1 MEKSVKLDL
10 IAAADRNMGIGQKN
24 MLPWKLTSEFK
35 YFLKITKP
43 PQGQRNVIIVG
54 HRTWETMGEV
64 ATRPF
69 PGAMNIVISRS
80 MTSVPSD
87 ISDTVVCSSLDDAI
101 NFIKNL
107 QPQPYR
113 VWVLGGAQIYKLCLL
128 SPYFHRLY
136 LTRINRVYHCDAFF
150 PEEFKGEEY
159 VRVQDPDVPQGMQ
172 TDEFDGTQFEIYVYE
187 RHIQEHLAKK
197 KL

>member
-1 MEKSVKLDL
+1 MEKSVKLEL

-24 MLPWKLTSEFK
+24 VLPWQLSSEFK

-43 PQGQRNVIIVG
+43 PKGQRNVIIVG
-54 HRTWETMGEV
+54 QRTWETMGEV

-69 PGAMNIVISRS
+69 PGALNIVISRS
-80 MTSVPSD
+80 MTTIPPN
-87 ISDTVVCSSLDDAI
+87 ISDTVVCSSLDNAI
-101 NFIKNL
+101 NLIKDL
-107 QPQPYR
+107 QHQPYR

-136 LTRINRVYHCDAFF
+136 LTRINRVYPCDAFF
-150 PEEFKGEEY
+150 PEEFKEEEY

-172 TDEFDGTQFEIYVYE
+172 SDENDGTQFEICVYE
-187 RHIQEHLAKK
+187 RHI
-197 KL
+197 